1 MMLML
6 MLMAGQ
12 MAGQMAGWMDGWLK
26 AERWLTDNMAGAGC
40 STRGRLLSS
49 LVLSCLCLQNHT
61 LARSILCYASK
72 DRLRSH
78 PIPR

>member
-6 MLMAGQ
+6 MADGWTD
-12 MAGQMAGWMDGWLK
+12 GWMDGWLK

-49 LVLSCLCLQNHT
+49 LVLSCLVFVYQIDPVLCLQRPT
-61 LARSILCYASK
+61 AQPFYTQVA
-72 DRLRSH
+72 
-78 PIPR
+78 

>member
-6 MLMAGQ
+6 MADGWTD
-12 MAGQMAGWMDGWLK
+12 GWMDGWLK

-49 LVLSCLCLQNHT
+49 LVLSCLVLSLFT
-61 LARSILCYASK
+61 RSILCYASK

-78 PIPR
+78 SIPR